1 MTPFDSRQRLCT
13 HCGARTP
20 GLVCPDDGSLTVQ
33 LREYLPGAEVKV
45 GDLIGERYMITRRL
59 GEGGYS
65 SVFAAQ
71 HVVTGQALAIKV
83 LKATWP
89 GPDEQ
94 AVRRFYREAS
104 VTAGLSHP
112 NTIRVFDVGQT
123 EGGSF
128 WLAMELL
135 VGPSLEDRM
144 QERLSRGQVLTQRE
158 AIDFAVPV
166 LRSLHEAHGRHLVHR
181 DLKPANIVLADVA
194 GETVVKVLDFG
205 IAQTSGSTLTTTGM
219 ALGTPAYMSPEQCQ
233 GLDLDGRSDLY
244 SLGIVLYRSVTGDVP
259 FADLNPVKLMQAHLS
274 RPLPDLRR
282 AARTDL
288 TQSFV
293 TVVQRA
299 LEKDLLRRWQQ
310 AHDMREALDAVA
322 MEMARTS
329 LDMQA
334 FSLSPDHTPRRRKSG
349 RLEPAHP
356 AAGVPEAGDDAVADS
371 RQATGPMPPLS
382 ARSATSR
389 MLRGSTGPA
398 KPPVVQADPLHHV
411 PPLPPLPKMSPAPPP
426 PVPPPPVP
434 RAAVP
439 PPPVPPPPVATAA
452 PLAPSAAPEGEAA
465 DEPHGSLFK
474 KTMPLGSDRPTAR
487 LPRPSG
493 GPGKG

>member
-13 HCGARTP
+13 TCGARTP
-20 GLVCPDDGSLTVQ
+20 ALVCSEDGSLTVQ

-45 GDLIGERYMITRRL
+45 GDLIGERYVITRRL

-144 QERLSRGQVLTQRE
+144 QERLASGQVLTQRE
-158 AIDFAVPV
+158 AIEFAVPV

-293 TVVQRA
+293 AVVQRA
-299 LEKDLLRRWQQ
+299 LDKDLLRRWQH
-310 AHDMREALDAVA
+310 AADMREALDAVA
-322 MEMARTS
+322 LEMARTS

-334 FSLSPDHTPRRRKSG
+334 FSLSPDHAPRRRKSG
-349 RLEPAHP
+349 RIEPVQLP
-356 AAGVPEAGDDAVADS
+356 PLGQELGSEAVVDS
-371 RQATGPMPPLS
+371 TQATGPMPPLS

-389 MLRGSTGPA
+389 VLRGATSAA
-398 KPPVVQADPLHHV
+398 KHQPPEADALLHM
-411 PPLPPLPKMSPAPPP
+411 PPLPPLPKMSPVPAPPP
-426 PVPPPPVP
+426 PPPPPAAPESVPPPPE
-434 RAAVP
+434 AAVVP
-439 PPPVPPPPVATAA
+439 PPAQAG
-452 PLAPSAAPEGEAA
+452 SGERRS
-465 DEPHGSLFK
+465 PLFK
-474 KTMPLGSDRPTAR
+474 KTMPMGSDRPTAR

-493 GPGKG
+493 GGSGKG

>member
-1 MTPFDSRQRLCT
+1 MTPFDSSQRLCT
-13 HCGARTP
+13 TCGART
-20 GLVCPDDGSLTVQ
+20 GALVCIGDGSLTVQ
-33 LREYLPGAEVKV
+33 LREYLPGAEVKI
-45 GDLIGERYMITRRL
+45 GDLIGERYIITRRL

-71 HVVTGQALAIKV
+71 HAVTGQPLAIKV

-135 VGPSLEDRM
+135 IGPSLEDRM
-144 QERLSRGQVLTQRE
+144 QERLTAGQVLTQRE
-158 AIDFAVPV
+158 TIDFVIPV

-244 SLGIVLYRSVTGDVP
+244 SLGIVMYRAVTGDVP

-282 AARTDL
+282 ATRTDL
-288 TQSFV
+288 TQPFID
-293 TVVQRA
+293 VVNRA
-299 LEKDLLRRWQQ
+299 LEKDLLRRWQF
-310 AHDMREALDAVA
+310 AADMREALDAVA
-322 MEMARTS
+322 LEMARTA
-329 LDMQA
+329 LDMRV
-334 FSLSPDHTPRRRKSG
+334 FSLNPEHAPRKRKSG
-349 RLEPAHP
+349 RIDP
-356 AAGVPEAGDDAVADS
+356 AAVTGAELAGTAAATDQPPTDQPPTHRPPTDLPPSAPSASAAVDG
-371 RQATGPMPPLS
+371 QP

-389 MLRGSTGPA
+389 MNRGATGPSRRSAATLVQDSSFRIVPAGTDGVA
-398 KPPVVQADPLHHV
+398 KGRDGTDAPAS
-411 PPLPPLPKMSPAPPP
+411 LPAGTPPP
-426 PVPPPPVP
+426 EP
-434 RAAVP
+434 RRP
-439 PPPVPPPPVATAA
+439 
-452 PLAPSAAPEGEAA
+452 
-465 DEPHGSLFK
+465 LFK
-474 KTMPLGSDRPTAR
+474 KTLPLGSDGPTAR
-487 LPRPSG
+487 LTRPPSG
-493 GPGKG
+493 GSTV